1 MHRID
6 TRAHAI
12 IVTVIINV
20 IDIFYVN
27 NVIINNI
34 RGNNNMRKD
43 INTGGWWWMKLKGQ
57 KRITAFPQ

>member
-27 NVIINNI
+27 NVIINN
-34 RGNNNMRKD
+34 MRKD